1 MKIHNYGNDYA
12 FQHRQKK
19 DAAKQ
24 APVLK
29 IVNHQDQLT
38 ENVEHQ
44 IQTEGEAAMA
54 AAVNQ
59 SVESEREELPAAEK
73 APRKRKKRK
82 EEIFD
87 TKSAPE
93 ES

>member
-19 DAAKQ
+19 DAEKQ
-24 APVLK
+24 APVLQ
-29 IVNHQDQLT
+29 IVNPQDELT

-59 SVESEREELPAAEK
+59 SVETEIEDMPDAEK

-82 EEIFD
+82 EKIFN
-87 TKSAPE
+87 TQSSPE
-93 ES
+93 EG